1 MARAYA
7 NIAFTPT
14 VKAEQE
20 RQGSRHAYARLEG
33 EAVETL
39 GPRECNFIAARDGF
53 YMASVSETGWPYVQ
67 FRGGP
72 PGFLR
77 VLDQKTLAFADLSG
91 NRQYISVGNIQAD
104 GRVTL
109 FLMDYANRRRLKI
122 WGRATIEEVRTHFP
136 ELEQVA
142 ERAIVIKVSAFDWN
156 CSQHITQRFTLE
168 ELGFEEVVDE

>member
-7 NIAFTPT
+7 NIAFTAT

-33 EAVETL
+33 EAIETL
-39 GPRECNFIAARDGF
+39 GPRESNFITARDGF

-122 WGRATIEEVRTHFP
+122 WGHATIDEVRTHFP

-142 ERAIVIKVSAFDWN
+142 ERAIVIKVAAFDWN

>member
-7 NIAFTPT
+7 NIAFTAT

-33 EAVETL
+33 EAIETL
-39 GPRECNFIAARDGF
+39 GPRESNFITARDGF

-122 WGRATIEEVRTHFP
+122 WGHATIDEVRTHFP
-136 ELEQVA
+136 ELEQEIGRA
-142 ERAIVIKVSAFDWN
+142 SCRERV
-156 CSQHITQRFTLE
+156 
-168 ELGFEEVVDE
+168 